1 MVPDRHAAMARL
13 ASRRRRQGVL
23 GAAAEREMGEAER
36 DAFELAVR
44 EYDRMYERLT
54 AERR

>member
-1 MVPDRHAAMARL
+1 MARL